1 MVEKRKVSEEIEELT
16 SRLTPSERADLLE
29 SLRKRYT
36 QERVDFWELI
46 KDYDPNFGG
55 N

>member
-1 MVEKRKVSEEIEELT
+1 MVEKLKVSAEIEEFI
-16 SRLTPSERADLLE
+16 SRLTQSERADLLE

-46 KDYDPNFGG
+46 KGYNPNFGR